1 MSRSFDVEE
10 LRLGNQHPQRG
21 VAVTLSKDRGSAVQK
36 PGIPRHDRGE
46 HFLKGPVP
54 LNWLAQA
61 ARCGGK
67 AVHVAVILWYRVG
80 LKRSPTVKVPRWTA
94 DKFGLGRH
102 AKTRGLKA
110 LERAGLV
117 RVKWQQGCSPE
128 VTLLKYKDSLSNH

>member
-1 MSRSFDVEE
+1 MRKGFGVEQ
-10 LRLGNQHPQRG
+10 LRLGNQQPKRA
-21 VAVTLSKDRGSAVQK
+21 VADTVSKDRGSAVQGA
-36 PGIPRHDRGE
+36 GIPRHRKGE

-67 AVHVAVILWYRVG
+67 ALSVAIILWYRAG

-94 DKFGLGRH
+94 DKFDLRRH

-110 LERAGLV
+110 LEQAGLV
-117 RVKWQQGCSPE
+117 RVKRQQGCSPE
-128 VTLLKYKDSLSNH
+128 VTLLDYKDSAPK

>member
-1 MSRSFDVEE
+1 MSRSFDVKE
-10 LRLGNQHPQRG
+10 LRLGNQHPQRV
-21 VAVTLSKDRGSAVQK
+21 VAGTLSKDRGSAVQEA
-36 PGIPRHDRGE
+36 GIPRHDKGE

-67 AVHVAVILWYRVG
+67 ALSVAIILWYRAG

-94 DKFGLGRH
+94 DKFDLRRH

-110 LERAGLV
+110 LEQAGLV
-117 RVKWQQGCSPE
+117 RVKRQQGCSPE
-128 VTLLKYKDSLSNH
+128 VTLLDYKDSAPK

>member
-1 MSRSFDVEE
+1 MRKGFGVDE
-10 LRLGNQHPQRG
+10 LRLGNRQPQRA
-21 VAVTLSKDRGSAVQK
+21 VAGTPSKDRGSAFQGA
-36 PGIPRHDRGE
+36 GIPRHRKGE

-67 AVHVAVILWYRVG
+67 ALSVAIILWYRAG

-94 DKFGLGRH
+94 DKFDLRRH

-110 LERAGLV
+110 LEHAGLV
-117 RVKWQQGCSPE
+117 RVKRQQGGSPE
-128 VTLLKYKDSLSNH
+128 VTLLDYKDSAPK

>member
-1 MSRSFDVEE
+1 MRKGFGVEE
-10 LRLGNQHPQRG
+10 LRLGNRQPKRA
-21 VAVTLSKDRGSAVQK
+21 VAGTPSKDRGSAVQGA
-36 PGIPRHDRGE
+36 GIPRHRKGE

-67 AVHVAVILWYRVG
+67 ALSVAIILWYRAG

-110 LERAGLV
+110 LERAALV
-117 RVKWQQGCSPE
+117 SVKRQTGCSPV
-128 VTLLKYKDSLSNH
+128 VTLLHGRDPE